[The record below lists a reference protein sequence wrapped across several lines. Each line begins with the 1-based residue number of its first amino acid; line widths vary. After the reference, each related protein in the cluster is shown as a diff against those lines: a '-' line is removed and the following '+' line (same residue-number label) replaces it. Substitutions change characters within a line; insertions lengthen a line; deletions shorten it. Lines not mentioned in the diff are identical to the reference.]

1 MRLKRLWISD
11 FKNLRQ
17 CEMRFAEAPLLN
29 AIIGSNGSGKSNLIE
44 AILHILINVY
54 FGKLPPFD
62 FEFQFESQG
71 RDVMLKARNRRLSIE
86 IDGANESFNHFVTVL
101 RSGPEQNYYPQLTFV
116 YYSGESRRVRK
127 LMKRY
132 QRHFGN
138 LTRRPETDRFH
149 PLFLESSNQHA
160 QIILLA
166 LVAHGEREFLTKLR
180 ISNAVGISI
189 VLRSP
194 KSFDPKLHEPK
205 LWNTQGAV
213 RRIIAAIDE
222 IAESQESLRQQSDG
236 MDASSDLAEYTETRT
251 YRFNDAVTGHN
262 IRDLAGRLA
271 RSDDNLYVA
280 FQHLKAREILVS
292 VQYEL
297 TGIDSNFA
305 FDELSEGEKQLI
317 AVVGALRLTNQ
328 QDNLVL
334 LDEPDTHLNPQ
345 WSWEYPSMLAEAFT
359 ANRKSNS
366 TILMATHD
374 PIMISGMT
382 SEEVWL
388 AHAELADRPTFS
400 HPIRNPR
407 GQGIA
412 NIICSSEF
420 FGLPSSLDKETQKLL
435 EERLKISLKEQL
447 NDEERMRLKELNEQL
462 EILQPGVS
470 ERDPDYVEFLRQ
482 RYPQNR

>member
-1 MRLKRLWISD
+1 MRLKRLWISS

-17 CEMRFAEAPLLN
+17 CEIVFAEAPLLN
-29 AIIGSNGSGKSNLIE
+29 AVIGSNGSGKSNLIE

-54 FGKLPPFD
+54 FEKSPPFD
-62 FEFQFESQG
+62 FDLHFESQG
-71 RDVMLKARNRRLSIE
+71 REVMLKARDGRLSIE
-86 IDGANESFNHFVTVL
+86 VEGVTVSSNHFVSEL
-101 RSGPEQNYYPQLTFV
+101 RTGPDQPYYPQLTFV

-138 LTRRPETDRFH
+138 LTRSPETDRFH
-149 PLFLESSNQHA
+149 PLFVESSNQHA

-166 LVAHGEREFLTKLR
+166 LIAHSEREFLTKLR

-189 VLRSP
+189 VLHSP
-194 KSFDPKLHEPK
+194 KYFDPQIHEPK
-205 LWNTQGAV
+205 LWNTEGGV

-222 IAESQESLRQQSDG
+222 IAESQESQRKQSD
-236 MDASSDLAEYTETRT
+236 DPDSSSELAKYTETRT
-251 YRFNDAVTGHN
+251 YRFSDAMTGHN

-271 RSDDNLYVA
+271 KNNDNLYVA

-297 TGIDSNFA
+297 NGIDSNFD
-305 FDELSEGEKQLI
+305 FEELSEGEKQLI
-317 AVVGALRLTNQ
+317 AVVGALRLTNK

-345 WSWEYPSMLAEAFT
+345 WSWEYPSMLADAFP
-359 ANRKSNS
+359 ADRKSNS
-366 TILMATHD
+366 TILIATHD

-388 AHAELADRPTFS
+388 ARAELAERPTFT

-412 NIICSSEF
+412 NLICSSEF

-435 EERLKISLKEQL
+435 DERLEISLIDDLSDQQ
-447 NDEERMRLKELNEQL
+447 RSRLKELNEQL

-482 RYPQNR
+482 RGHQNE